1 MTFGPVVGPVTQG
14 PTETTA
20 DIPQLKGD
28 AANAV
33 AHRGSHIQIIAA
45 AGSGKT
51 EVVSQR
57 VAALLAEG
65 EAPDSIVAF
74 TFTEKAASELKERIS
89 ERVTARMGAAAT
101 DQLGQ
106 LFVGTIHAYC
116 FRMLQIYVPR
126 YETYT
131 PLDTNQLTNLVY
143 KESGLLGIKD
153 LPPADGTFKSIA
165 KFQRGIDVIEN
176 ELIGI
181 ETLPAGKFKAA
192 VAAYYDTL
200 DRYQFMSFGTQIVR
214 AVEALGNPA
223 VHAAVTAPLR
233 HLIVDEYQDVN
244 PAQERL
250 IELLAKPHGTADLV
264 VVGDDDQAIY
274 QWRGSSV
281 KNIVTFADRYR
292 NVAQFKLLT
301 NRRSRPG
308 IVEVANQFAQSIP
321 DRIEKQM
328 LPFRQVDGP
337 SVALSRDPG
346 NEHDSADDIASQI
359 LDLQAKGLAYRD
371 IAILVRGRSAY
382 PSLME
387 ALEKAKIPVQAG
399 GRSGLFT
406 QVEPQVFG
414 STYAWISAIDWKEA
428 QYTRGHKVTLEQLLD
443 DYTATFSLSVETRPK
458 LSAHLESWKEK
469 ALDSKFNES
478 LVGDFY
484 ALIELLGVKLWDL
497 SDDLVRN
504 RLGTIA
510 RFTKVL
516 ADYEGVSWRSRKDPD
531 VPGEQVGGRSG
542 GEWFYKNLAILLSN
556 YAVSNYDDFAGE
568 DGHLDEGVAL
578 GTIHGSKGLE
588 WPVVFLPSL
597 VKTRFPSSM
606 NGRAQ
611 DWPEDLHNRFEKQRY
626 EGTDA
631 DERRLFYVAITRA
644 RDAVLL
650 SSFSRQNGG
659 NHRAA
664 SPYFD
669 EVVSA
674 FTNVGTPTS
683 ATSKGSASASEL
695 AITYSELAGFETCPR
710 SYLLKNELGFMP
722 TIQQELGYGNAVH
735 HTMRVLAEL
744 TQATGSVPTA
754 LQVSQLFEA
763 EFFLPYANKAGHKE
777 MREKARKLVLRY
789 VNENSTDL
797 LNTWATERPF
807 ELHLDGAVIAGRADV
822 IYDTQDGQIGRLA
835 IVDYKTSTGGQ
846 IDPLQLQV
854 YAEAGRREGLNVG
867 AAFIHDLGAEQ
878 RYDVDIGVNA
888 IATAEKQ
895 IIATI
900 DSLRRRDFDPKP
912 GRRKC
917 RECDVRRICS
927 AAPKSWGGRRSPTGR
942 RESNH
947 NSRPPN
953 HRGKNKMPGCDSRSM
968 TVRHRGKSIEVTP
981 NQNPPKRPTQKRLNH
996 TP

>member
-1 MTFGPVVGPVTQG
+1 MKFKWVAPAKTSETQVPRPFAAKQPAPLAAPDFVLPPVPVAFAPAVGPTTHG
-14 PTETTA
+14 PTETKA

-33 AHRGSHIQIIAA
+33 AHRGNHIQIIAA

-65 EAPDSIVAF
+65 EAPESIVAF
-74 TFTEKAASELKERIS
+74 TFTEKAASELKERVR

-101 DQLGQ
+101 DQLSR
-106 LFVGTIHAYC
+106 LFIGTIHAYC
-116 FRMLQIYVPR
+116 FRMLQTYVPR

-143 KESGLLGIKD
+143 KESRLIGITD
-153 LPPADGTFKSIA
+153 LNPADGTFKGIA
-165 KFQRGIDVIEN
+165 TFQRGIDVIEN
-176 ELIGI
+176 ELVGI
-181 ETLPAGKFKAA
+181 DTLPAGKFKAA
-192 VAAYYDTL
+192 VEAYYDTL

-214 AVEALGNPA
+214 AVEALDDPMVHVA
-223 VHAAVTAPLR
+223 VAAPLR

-281 KNIVTFADRYR
+281 KNIVTFAERYR
-292 NVAQFKLLT
+292 DVTQFKLLT

-321 DRIEKQM
+321 GRIEKQM
-328 LPFRQVDGP
+328 LPFREVDGP
-337 SVALSRDPG
+337 SVALALDPG
-346 NEHDSADDIASQI
+346 NEHDSADNIARQI
-359 LDLQAKGLAYRD
+359 VDLHAKGLPYCD

-382 PSLME
+382 PSLLL
-387 ALEKAKIPVQAG
+387 ALEQAKIPVQAG

-414 STYAWISAIDWKEA
+414 ATYAWIGTIDWKDE
-428 QYTRGHKVTLEQLLD
+428 QYARGQKVTLEQLLD
-443 DYTATFSLSVETRPK
+443 DYTSIFSLSIEARQK
-458 LSAHLESWKEK
+458 LSSHLESWQQK
-469 ALDSKFNES
+469 ALESTFNES

-484 ALIELLGVKLWDL
+484 TLIELLGVKLWDL
-497 SDDLVRN
+497 SDDLIRN

-516 ADYEGVSWRSRKDPD
+516 ADYEGVSWRSRKDRD
-531 VPGEQVGGRSG
+531 APGEQVGGRSG

-556 YAVSNYDDFAGE
+556 YAVSSYDDFAGE
-568 DGHLDEGVAL
+568 DGNLDEGVAL

-606 NGRAQ
+606 TGRAQ
-611 DWPEDLHNRFEKQRY
+611 DWPEDLQGRFDKSRY

-650 SSFSRQNGG
+650 SSFSRQNSG
-659 NHRAA
+659 NRRAA
-664 SPYFD
+664 SPYYD
-669 EVVSA
+669 EVVNAYMQAGFPS
-674 FTNVGTPTS
+674 S
-683 ATSKGSASASEL
+683 ATSKGVNSEKEL
-695 AITYSELAGFETCPR
+695 AITYSELAAFETCPR

-744 TQATGSVPTA
+744 TQATGSAPTA
-754 LQVSQLFEA
+754 LQVGQLLES

-822 IYDTQDGQIGRLA
+822 IYDNQGDQVGRLA
-835 IVDYKTSTGGQ
+835 IVDYKTSTSGQ

-854 YAEAGRREGLNVG
+854 YAEAGRREGLDIG

-878 RYDVDIGVNA
+878 RYDVDIDVNS
-888 IATAEKQ
+888 IAKAEKQ

-900 DSLRRRDFDPKP
+900 DSLRRRDFEPKP

-927 AAPKSWGGRRSPTGR
+927 AAPKS
-942 RESNH
+942 
-947 NSRPPN
+947 
-953 HRGKNKMPGCDSRSM
+953 
-968 TVRHRGKSIEVTP
+968 
-981 NQNPPKRPTQKRLNH
+981 
-996 TP
+996 